1 MRIENLNKSNHPSFL
16 NPSNGSGRGLSKRI
30 IPCLDIKDGRTVKGI
45 NFESIRDAGDP
56 VELAILYSENGA
68 DELVFLDITATIEK
82 RKTLVELVK
91 RIAAN
96 INIPFTVGG
105 GISSVEDVAL
115 LLQNGADKV
124 SVNTAAF
131 KNPSLLKHLSNEFGS
146 QCVVLAID
154 TKKEADG
161 EWYVYLNGGRTKT
174 DTKTIEWAKEAV
186 ALGAGEIL
194 LTSMNNDGTKNGF
207 AIDITAQLSSSL
219 SVPVI
224 ASGGAGSMEHFKE
237 VFDTGKAD
245 AALAA
250 SIFHYKEIEILALK
264 KYLSNNH
271 VRVRLY

>member
-1 MRIENLNKSNHPSFL
+1 MLT
-16 NPSNGSGRGLSKRI
+16 KRI

-56 VELAILYSENGA
+56 VELAIIYSEQGA
-68 DELVFLDITATIEK
+68 DELVFLDITATVEK

-105 GISSVEDVAL
+105 GISTVEDVAL
-115 LLQNGADKV
+115 LLQNGADKI

-131 KNPSLLKHLSNEFGS
+131 KTPDLIEELSNAFGS

-174 DTKTIEWAKEAV
+174 FTKTTEWAKQAV
-186 ALGAGEIL
+186 DLGVGEIL

-207 AIDITAQLSSSL
+207 ALDITATLSNSL
-219 SVPVI
+219 PVPVI
-224 ASGGAGSMEHFKE
+224 ASGGAGTVEHFKE
-237 VFDTGKAD
+237 VFQKSNAG

-250 SIFHYKEIEILALK
+250 SIFHYKEIEIQELK
-264 KYLSNNH
+264 KYLHLQNIT
-271 VRVRLY
+271 VRL

>member
-1 MRIENLNKSNHPSFL
+1 MLC
-16 NPSNGSGRGLSKRI
+16 KRI

-56 VELAILYSENGA
+56 VELAKLYSEQGA
-68 DELVFLDITATIEK
+68 DELVFLDITATVEK

-91 RIAAN
+91 RIASE

-105 GISSVEDVAL
+105 GISTVEDVAL

-131 KNPSLLKHLSNEFGS
+131 KHPQLIKELSDAFGS

-154 TKKEADG
+154 TKKEADA

-174 DTKTIEWAKEAV
+174 ETKAIDWANEAV

-207 AIDITAQLSSSL
+207 AMDITAILSNSL
-219 SVPVI
+219 AVPVI
-224 ASGGAGSMEHFKE
+224 ASGGAGTMEHFKE
-237 VFDTGKAD
+237 VFENANAD

-250 SIFHYKEIEILALK
+250 SIFHYSEINISDLK
-264 KYLSNNH
+264 KYLHLQNIP
-271 VRVRLY
+271 VRL

>member
-1 MRIENLNKSNHPSFL
+1 MSIENMPEYPIRSV
-16 NPSNGSGRGLSKRI
+16 GRGLCKRI
-30 IPCLDIKDGRTVKGI
+30 IPCLDIKDGRTVKGV

-56 VELAILYSENGA
+56 VELAILYSEQGA
-68 DELVFLDITATIEK
+68 DELVFLDITATVEK

-105 GISSVEDVAL
+105 GISTVEDVAL

-131 KNPSLLKHLSNEFGS
+131 KNPSLIGNLSNRFGS

-154 TKKEADG
+154 TKREEDG

-174 DTKTIEWAKEAV
+174 DTKTIDWAKQGV

-207 AIDITAQLSSSL
+207 AKDITGLLALTL
-219 SVPVI
+219 GVPVI
-224 ASGGAGSMEHFKE
+224 ASGGAGAMTHFKE
-237 VFDTGKAD
+237 VFEEANAD

-250 SIFHYKEIEILALK
+250 SIFHYKEIGIPELK
-264 KYLSNNH
+264 KYLSTSKISI
-271 VRVRLY
+271 RL